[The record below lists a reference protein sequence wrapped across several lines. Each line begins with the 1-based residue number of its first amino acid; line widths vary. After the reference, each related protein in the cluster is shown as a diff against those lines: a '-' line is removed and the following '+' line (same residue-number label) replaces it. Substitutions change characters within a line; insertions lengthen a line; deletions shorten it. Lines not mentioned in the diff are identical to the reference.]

1 MCNRKIEECRV
12 CTRKCP
18 QEKLA
23 RDIAEGRMYA
33 TNEMIR
39 LQKELQE
46 YKDLEE
52 QGLLLR
58 LPCPIGTV
66 VYNTHW
72 WDDVEEK
79 VKVDGKTYYRKVHKH
94 KVTKGRFCYTDID
107 EFGKTV
113 FLTKA
118 EAEEALKKMREG

>member
-1 MCNRKIEECRV
+1 MCDRKIEECRV

-33 TNEMIR
+33 VNEMIR

-52 QGLLLR
+52 QGLLFR
-58 LPCPIGTV
+58 LPCPIGTT
-66 VYNTHW
+66 VYEVAEG
-72 WDDVEEK
+72 DYDFSKPYKECL
-79 VKVDGKTYYRKVHKH
+79 Y
-94 KVTKGRFCYTDID
+94 ID
-107 EFGKTV
+107 EFPFEIGCLDYIGKDI

-118 EAEEALKKMREG
+118 EAEEALKKMQEGSDD